1 MLNLYILNI
10 FNLPRFVFLVATR
23 QRVCVL
29 KVESAFGVIH
39 VALQALVSRLQ
50 RAGRLNDG
58 GALIT
63 EYRRRISVPVA
74 ANIFGAFPAARRWL
88 ESYYRFDDMPFDR
101 LNGYGG
107 AYRNTTGNHI
117 RGMMLEAYLLTYL
130 SNTTLEEPVRVIG
143 LGSDSLA
150 FQEACK
156 GGPSAFAG
164 PPRVECRWPINIFL
178 LCVVL
183 SYTIAKA
190 IGVTRLSAP
199 PPQPFFLAFDYV
211 HDPRLLEIID
221 RLTDGKEEIL
231 LVFRND
237 ESEQSLPDSMPAHH
251 VVKRD
256 QGVLSLSDLCTVIAR
271 VLADMPALFRQSVR
285 LEPRHA
291 RDVFRLMHQRVVF
304 RALFR
309 RYQPRHFFCRDE
321 YNSEHIIRSQEL
333 RRAGGESLGFA
344 HGITTP
350 ERLHPIISYVDFD
363 VFHICGEHQ
372 YRACYAQTWP
382 PYMKVRA
389 VGSMGMT
396 QEYQARIDDPR
407 PPNILYFH
415 SVSTDEREMIEA
427 MLTVARAF
435 PDRKV
440 FIKFKERHRQLGF
453 YASEDML
460 TPDALP
466 ENVIIRDDYAYDLF
480 FEAQYAVGPNNSTI
494 TAEAIQ
500 FGLATFV
507 LDLLPEE
514 ANSYWNDFPEI
525 QVTGAPQI
533 IDRITALDSGD
544 ACYPTLSLDPVI
556 SLSGKDIGGLLKAAL
571 DESETSAESTS
582 QGTSI

>member
-10 FNLPRFVFLVATR
+10 FNLPRLVYLVAKR

-39 VALQALVSRLQ
+39 VALGAVVRRLQ
-50 RAGRLNDG
+50 RAGRLDDG
-58 GALIT
+58 GTLVA

-88 ESYYRFDDMPFDR
+88 ESYYRFDDMPFHR

-130 SNTTLEEPVRVIG
+130 SNTTFEEPVRVIG
-143 LGSDSLA
+143 LGSDSLT
-150 FQEACK
+150 FHRECR
-156 GGPSAFAG
+156 GGPSAFAAAS
-164 PPRVECRWPINIFL
+164 RMECRWPINIFL
-178 LCVVL
+178 LMAVF
-183 SYTIAKA
+183 SYTIVKA
-190 IGVTRLSAP
+190 IGITRLNVP
-199 PPQPFFLAFDYV
+199 PPRPFFLAFDYV
-211 HDPRLLEIID
+211 NDQRLLEIID
-221 RLTDGKEEIL
+221 RLTNGKEEIL
-231 LVFRND
+231 LVLRND
-237 ESEQSLPDSMPAHH
+237 KSEQGLPESLPDHH
-251 VVKRD
+251 AVKRD
-256 QGVLSLSDLCTVIAR
+256 QGVLSLGDLFSVIAR
-271 VLADMPALFRQSVR
+271 ILADSPALVRRSVG
-285 LEPRHA
+285 LEPQHA
-291 RDVFRLMHQRVVF
+291 RDVLRLMHQRVVF

-309 RYQPRHFFCRDE
+309 RCQPRHFFCRDE

-333 RRAGGESLGFA
+333 RRVGGASLGFA

-363 VFHICGEHQ
+363 TFHICGEHQ
-372 YRACYAQTWP
+372 YSACYSQTWP
-382 PYMKVRA
+382 SYMKVRA

-396 QEYQARIDDPR
+396 QEYQARINDPR

-427 MLTVARAF
+427 ILTVARAF

-460 TPDALP
+460 TPEALP
-466 ENVIIRDDYAYDLF
+466 ENVSIRDDYAYDLF
-480 FEAQYAVGPNNSTI
+480 FEARYAVGPNNSTI

-525 QVTGAPQI
+525 KVTGARQI
-533 IDRITALDSGD
+533 IDRIAALDSGD
-544 ACYPTLSLDPVI
+544 DSYPTAALDSVI
-556 SLSGKDIGGLLKAAL
+556 SLSGKDIGGLLKDAL
-571 DESETSAESTS
+571 GSS
-582 QGTSI
+582 GTSTELTS